1 MTRVRRKRMHC
12 NNKELHHKY
21 KTKRRTKDLDQIEAD
36 LLPENKQR
44 LLAQPEDEDLPGLGQ
59 HYCIECAK
67 YYIDDRTLAEH
78 RRGREHKRRIRD
90 LKAPAYTQKEAEAAV
105 GLATDNG
112 KALSSS
118 IAGPQSLLALKRKND
133 AKAAAR
139 SASVADSSMIMAE

>member
-44 LLAQPEDEDLPGLGQ
+44 LLTQPEDEDLPGLGQ

-67 YYIDDRTLAEH
+67 YYIDDRTLTEH

-105 GLATDNG
+105 GMATDNG

-133 AKAAAR
+133 TKVAAQ
-139 SASVADSSMIMAE
+139 SAGVAGSSMMMAD